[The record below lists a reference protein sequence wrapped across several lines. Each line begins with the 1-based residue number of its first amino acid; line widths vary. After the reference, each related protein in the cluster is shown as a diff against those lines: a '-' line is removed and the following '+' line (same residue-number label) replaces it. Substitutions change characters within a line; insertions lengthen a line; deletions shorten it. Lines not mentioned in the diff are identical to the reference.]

1 MANKDRTSPAQRLYN
16 RNLSQSAEDIS
27 PDMARGSGKVM
38 KRTDFSDEK
47 TGPNFRQP
55 QRASRIDNSDGSRVG
70 PNMGQVNKAS
80 SAKPKAAV
88 AIIAVPKSTTPDMD
102 TSKGTTGSR
111 SDFSAGEVSPFAKR
125 AEAATEPSAPEKGG
139 LRVKASEDDT
149 PLRESS
155 TQAGED
161 PMDQARRVMGGMKR
175 GGSVKKMAS
184 GGSTSSA
191 SRRGDGIAT
200 KGKTKGRIC

>member
-139 LRVKASEDDT
+139 LRVKA
-149 PLRESS
+149 
-155 TQAGED
+155 
-161 PMDQARRVMGGMKR
+161 
-175 GGSVKKMAS
+175 
-184 GGSTSSA
+184 
-191 SRRGDGIAT
+191 
-200 KGKTKGRIC
+200 

>member
-55 QRASRIDNSDGSRVG
+55 QRASRVDNSDGSKVG
-70 PNMGQVNKAS
+70 PNMGQVNKS
-80 SAKPKAAV
+80 TSAKPKAKV
-88 AIIAVPKSTTPDMD
+88 AIVALPKSTTPDMD

-125 AEAATEPSAPEKGG
+125 AEAAAEPSAPEKGG

-161 PMDQARRVMGGMKR
+161 PMDQARRSMGFKK
-175 GGSVKKMAS
+175 GGSTKCMSS
-184 GGSTSSA
+184 GGSTA
-191 SRRGDGIAT
+191 SRRGDGIAAR
-200 KGKTKGRIC
+200 GKTKGRIC